1 MNYQIKLFSQIDE
14 NVKKIWSNIESNSDH
29 TCFNSLVWVENYIS
43 SYEKLRNFSKL
54 RLFIIFFKNEPVC
67 IFPFEIIRKFKIN
80 LLQWACDLKSDFNA
94 PVKKRNFSFEKETF
108 KEIWNEILR
117 MMPEVDIV
125 YLKKQIN
132 FFDTN
137 DNPFINFLK
146 NSKEGTIQQILLPNK
161 WKEYTSKT
169 LKKKF
174 YNDLLRT
181 KRLIKNNGK
190 VEFIIAKNSEEKK
203 NFLDTLIQQ
212 KKAGL
217 KKNNINFLGDKD
229 INFYKNFEKYENK
242 QYITQVSA
250 IKLNG
255 KFVAMHWGIVAKN
268 YFYYLLP
275 SMQEEGVKKFAPGK
289 LLLSLLIRWSISKK
303 LKFFD
308 FGLGEESYKKNW
320 SNKTVNI
327 YNHIKL
333 NRLKGI
339 FFYMMLQARQ
349 IIKLIKNNYK

>member
-1 MNYQIKLFSQIDE
+1 MNYQIKLFSQLDE
-14 NVKKIWSNIESNSDH
+14 DLKKIWLEIEKDSYH

-43 SYEKLRNFSKL
+43 SYKESRNSSKL
-54 RLFIIFFKNEPVC
+54 RIFIIFFQNEPVC
-67 IFPFEIIRKFKIN
+67 IFPFEIVERFKIN
-80 LLQWACDLKSDFNA
+80 ILQWLCDLKTDFNA
-94 PVKKRNFSFEKETF
+94 PLQKKSFSFDKEPF
-108 KEIWNEILR
+108 EDIWNKILG
-117 MMPEVDIV
+117 MMPEVDII

-132 FFDTN
+132 FLDTSN
-137 DNPFINFLK
+137 NPFINFLK

-161 WKEYTSKT
+161 WEDYANKI

-174 YNDLLRT
+174 YLDLLRT
-181 KRLIKNNGK
+181 KRLIKKNGK

-203 NFLDTLIQQ
+203 KYLDILIKQ
-212 KKAGL
+212 KKTRFT
-217 KKNNINFLGDKD
+217 KNDINSLGGKD
-229 INFYKNFEKYENK
+229 MNFYKNFEKYKNK
-242 QYITQVSA
+242 QYTTQVSA

-255 KFVAMHWGIVAKN
+255 EFVAMHWGVVAKN

-275 SMQEEGVKKFAPGK
+275 SMKEEGVKKFAPGK

-327 YNHIKL
+327 YNHIRL

-339 FFYMMLQARQ
+339 FFYMMLEAKQ
-349 IIKLIKNNYK
+349 IIKLIKNNHK